1 MTFTVKKLRK
11 SRKKK
16 MSDKLSDRTSRNFLI
31 IVTFQNYL
39 LYGNIINYLV
49 LLSIRD

>member
-1 MTFTVKKLRK
+1 MTFTVKSLEKAAKR
-11 SRKKK
+11 RCPI
-16 MSDKLSDRTSRNFLI
+16 KLSDRTSRNFLI

-49 LLSIRD
+49 FLSIRD